1 MPAHGVCSCH
11 RLFGGALARTA
22 HQRGYATRVFV
33 LSRPRSTT
41 EGIPNRAS
49 VLVGTPSVAVAIH
62 VAAADE
68 YNQQTT
74 AFPRVPPPRRTVPH
88 LGFRFCPVHER
99 PPVVFVYRVFLRVP
113 TVGTRVLMEEAH
125 ERIHRSTPQSVLRG
139 HLRGPRPVTGKEQ
152 RRWHPAGTDRAEAE
166 GLMTKLAAEET
177 RRVESVRSLTLGAY
191 LTSQWL
197 PAKKLHL
204 ATSTYR
210 GYERNVILHILPVL
224 GRTGLRRL
232 RYQQIESL
240 YDSLLHP
247 TSGKGLSPKTVYE
260 IHLLIR
266 NALADALRR
275 GLITRNVALIAR
287 APKQRSL
294 QKIEGQAW
302 TDEQLRTFLRTAAGH
317 RFFPIL
323 WLTAMTGMRRNEV
336 LGLKWTDIDTKKKRL
351 VSLTRSGGHG
361 VSVVTGLRR

>member
-125 ERIHRSTPQSVLRG
+125 ERLHRSTPQSVLRG
-139 HLRGPRPVTGKEQ
+139 HLRGPRPGDRQGAAPLAPRRHRPCRSRRVHDQARRGGDPPGSAAERRGGKECA
-152 RRWHPAGTDRAEAE
+152 RPC
-166 GLMTKLAAEET
+166 
-177 RRVESVRSLTLGAY
+177 RSRCTP
-191 LTSQWL
+191 L
-197 PAKKLHL
+197 P
-204 ATSTYR
+204 
-210 GYERNVILHILPVL
+210 
-224 GRTGLRRL
+224 
-232 RYQQIESL
+232 
-240 YDSLLHP
+240 
-247 TSGKGLSPKTVYE
+247 
-260 IHLLIR
+260 
-266 NALADALRR
+266 
-275 GLITRNVALIAR
+275 
-287 APKQRSL
+287 
-294 QKIEGQAW
+294 
-302 TDEQLRTFLRTAAGH
+302 
-317 RFFPIL
+317 
-323 WLTAMTGMRRNEV
+323 
-336 LGLKWTDIDTKKKRL
+336 
-351 VSLTRSGGHG
+351 
-361 VSVVTGLRR
+361 